1 MKRIVKRIISWM
13 CVLVMIIS
21 MATPVAAVTYNGGTS
36 EGSGAN
42 YPIVEAI
49 SYRTTSEGYIP
60 SVSKGSAPVEF
71 TLYLK
76 NNGNST
82 TKEISCVK
90 FTYSDVNGRTL
101 GFKTDKGCNGFDS
114 ATYVYYPSLVMNDTT
129 EPTEG
134 TYSLKEFVVT
144 FDDGVSAKYTANE
157 FANGE
162 KIQIK
167 YVSGSTNDFGTI
179 KVAFGEKDC
188 TQKVQV
194 TLDENN
200 PNEKVKVYICGE
212 RNLDQIKS
220 VRLFYNYNDNAKLME
235 GPSGRVT
242 VYDSNTVYYN
252 ANFNSDYST
261 STYTIAR
268 INIETK
274 DNIVY
279 SYYSNEEEERHFS
292 SLNSLDFTNSVP
304 KGMVTLDYF
313 SYIND
318 VLKSKTSTQ
327 TANVTN
333 GEATVPIRVSA
344 RTVGKGTTLDR
355 VIINFVKRGDS
366 SITFQKEIPGT
377 EFSISNSRYYQTDI
391 KIGADVSPGIYNVAS
406 VELVGKTTTG
416 ETNTTSYTKG
426 ASEGNEL
433 TSTMGCNTKL
443 IVKNTD
449 AIVPEETGAA
459 SKKSSVTK
467 TSDGKSS
474 AKVSVD
480 NSGVVASGG
489 ELDSLG
495 TKFANEKY
503 DFAVESSA
511 IPDGATMEIGK
522 VLTGNTYDI
531 AKEVVKKDSS
541 IASDFRVFE
550 INLLGTGD
558 KKLQPSGDVSIS
570 TDIPSGFKNMV
581 VYRIEDG
588 TADKVKVP
596 ARIEDGKLVFDTNHF
611 STYILAQS
619 TSGSGATE
627 SNNSSG
633 GTDTSGS
640 GATESDNSSG
650 GAGISGDS
658 EDTGVT
664 ENDGDEQ
671 NYSDTTLNTLSS
683 NTSSTGAVAV
693 ENKLTKDSSGDSVAS
708 IKLSSGDKL
717 VGVDVNKLDTQAKAV
732 LNQSFTFD
740 VKAGNGV
747 IPSGTSMKISKVVTG
762 AQYSDAK
769 AVTNTVA
776 DKIAVFEIDLLSSSN
791 TKIQPNG
798 KLSITTD
805 IPSGFDASKV
815 AVYRLSTDG
824 KSFTK
829 LLSSVYGGKVTFET
843 DHFSTYM
850 IVQESAE
857 AVAVKAPV
865 TGDNSPLALLVFVL
879 LSAMVTLGVSIKR
892 NFYK

>member
-1 MKRIVKRIISWM
+1 MKKIVKRIISWL
-13 CVLVMIIS
+13 CVLVMTIS

-82 TKEISCVK
+82 TKEISCVE

-235 GPSGRVT
+235 GPSGQVT

-313 SYIND
+313 AYIND
-318 VLKSKTSTQ
+318 VLKTKTSTQ

-344 RTVGKGTTLDR
+344 RTVGKGTTLDK
-355 VIINFVKRGDS
+355 VIIKFVKRENS
-366 SITFQKEIPGT
+366 NITFQKEIPAT
-377 EFSISNSRYYQTDI
+377 DFSISNSKYYQTNI
-391 KIGADVSPGIYNVAS
+391 KIGADVAPGIYNVSS
-406 VELVGKTTTG
+406 VKLVGKTTTDA
-416 ETNTTSYTKG
+416 THTTSYTKNE
-426 ASEGNEL
+426 SEGFEL
-433 TSTMGCNTKL
+433 TPTMGCNTKL

-474 AKVSVD
+474 AQVSVD
-480 NSGVVASGG
+480 NSKVAADG

-495 TKFANEKY
+495 RKFANEKY
-503 DFAVESSA
+503 DFTVESSA
-511 IPDGATMEIGK
+511 IPDNTNLEIGK

-531 AKEVVKKDSS
+531 AKEVVKNDSS

-558 KKLQPSGDVSIS
+558 KKVQPNGDVSIS

-588 TADKVKVP
+588 TTNKVKVP
-596 ARIEDGKLVFDTNHF
+596 AHIENGKLVFDTNHF

-619 TSGSGATE
+619 TTGSGATE
-627 SNNSSG
+627 SG
-633 GTDTSGS
+633 D
-640 GATESDNSSG
+640 SSG
-650 GAGISGDS
+650 GAGNSGDDS
-658 EDTGVT
+658 DDTGVT
-664 ENDGDEQ
+664 DNDGDEQ
-671 NYSDTTLNTLSS
+671 NSSDSSS
-683 NTSSTGAVAV
+683 NTSSANNSSTGAVAV
-693 ENKLTKDSSGDSVAS
+693 ENKISKDSSGDSVAS

-717 VGVDVNKLDTQAKAV
+717 AGVAANKLDAQAKAV

-747 IPSGTSMKISKVVTG
+747 IPSGASMKISKVVTG
-762 AQYSDAK
+762 TQYSDAK
-769 AVTNTVA
+769 AVTNAVA

-829 LLSSVYGGKVTFET
+829 LSSSVSGGKVIFET

-865 TGDNSPLALLVFVL
+865 TGDNAPVALLVFVL

>member
-36 EGSGAN
+36 EGSGTN

-49 SYRTTSEGYIP
+49 SYRNKPEGYMP

-71 TLYLK
+71 TLHLK

-82 TKEISCVK
+82 TKKINYVE
-90 FTYSDVNGRTL
+90 FTYSDDKQNEL
-101 GFKTDKGCNGFDS
+101 GFKTDKGCNGFNS
-114 ATYVYYPSLVMNDTT
+114 ATYEYYTSLVMNDTT

-144 FDDGVSAKYTANE
+144 FDDNVSATYTANE
-157 FANGE
+157 FENGE

-167 YVSGSTNDFGTI
+167 YVSSSTNDFGTI

-194 TLDENN
+194 ALNENN

-220 VRLFYNYNDNAKLME
+220 VRLFYNFNDNAKLMV
-235 GPSGRVT
+235 GPSGQVT
-242 VYDSNTVYYN
+242 VYDSNTVYYD
-252 ANFNSDYST
+252 AIFNSDYST
-261 STYTIAR
+261 GTYTIAQ

-279 SYYSNEEEERHFS
+279 SYYSNQEKERHFS

-391 KIGADVSPGIYNVAS
+391 KVGADVSPGIYNVAS

-495 TKFANEKY
+495 TKFAKEKY

-511 IPDGATMEIGK
+511 IPDDTTMEIGK

-558 KKLQPSGDVSIS
+558 KKVQPSGDVSIS

-588 TADKVKVP
+588 TANKVKVP

-627 SNNSSG
+627 SG
-633 GTDTSGS
+633 
-640 GATESDNSSG
+640 NSSG
-650 GAGISGDS
+650 GAVNSGDDS
-658 EDTGVT
+658 DDTGVT
-664 ENDGDEQ
+664 DNDGDEQ
-671 NYSDTTLNTLSS
+671 NSSDSSS
-683 NTSSTGAVAV
+683 NTSSANNSSTGAVAV
-693 ENKLTKDSSGDSVAS
+693 ENKISKDSLGDSVAS

-717 VGVDVNKLDTQAKAV
+717 AGVDSNKLDAQAKAL

-747 IPSGTSMKISKVVTG
+747 IPSGASMKISKVVTG
-762 AQYSDAK
+762 TQYSDAK
-769 AVTNTVA
+769 AVTNAVA

-791 TKIQPNG
+791 AKIQPNG

-805 IPSGFDASKV
+805 IPSGFDASRV

-824 KSFTK
+824 KSYTK
-829 LLSSVYGGKVTFET
+829 LSSSVSGGKVTFET

-865 TGDNSPLALLVFVL
+865 TGDNAPVALLVFVL